1 MAGMHNPHN
10 TFRPPAPPREKKE
23 DCHPGCSLLLQ
34 SVWSPASMCA
44 RVFSRPS
51 LQPLAPCSVT
61 HQAVLLF
68 PPITP
73 GSPPSRRLTTSQ
85 CHQVGDRC
93 LSLEHQE
100 PSLQDTHRVHSH
112 HHCFCAL
119 GEEGKTQ
126 KWHEQVPSPFKRA
139 VADPHWE
146 AAAGSLVC
154 PPRHVPPVPAS
165 PC

>member
-10 TFRPPAPPREKKE
+10 TFRPPAPPREKKRGL
-23 DCHPGCSLLLQ
+23 PSRLQ
-34 SVWSPASMCA
+34 PPAPICLVSCLH
-44 RVFSRPS
+44 VCKSF